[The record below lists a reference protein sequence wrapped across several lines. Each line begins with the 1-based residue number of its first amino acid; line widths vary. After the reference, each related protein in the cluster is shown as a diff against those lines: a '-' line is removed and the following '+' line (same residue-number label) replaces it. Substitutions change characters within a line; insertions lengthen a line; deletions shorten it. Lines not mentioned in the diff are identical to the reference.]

1 MDVHEDFRNCL
12 IAELMLKLN
21 GDTQAVQTVVS
32 VFDSL
37 LNDFDVHRKE
47 KQLVVYQN
55 PIPKLVQL
63 YLSIKEL
70 EGLSKGTIDAY
81 RLGLYR
87 FFLFC
92 NKQPEEV
99 APADIRNWV
108 LYIRSTGRVCDR
120 TLNGYIGIIEYFYN
134 WALKLGY
141 VQKVPTAVIPKIK
154 YEKKQR
160 GYLSQIELQYI
171 RDACE
176 TLREKALIEFLYS
189 TGCRVSEVVGV
200 KLCDLNW
207 ENNTVHVFGKGRK
220 HRNVFINAKCEVA
233 LKKYIASRNDQCEYI
248 FASER
253 TYAGQPKSLTTAAV
267 NKIIKQIVARIDGFH
282 KPVYAHLFRHTTAT
296 TAIQNGMPIEDIC
309 QLLGHESVATT
320 MIYAKTTESKVQR
333 EHNRCV
339 I

>member
-21 GDTQAVQTVVS
+21 GDTQAVQNVVS

-37 LNDFDVHRKE
+37 LNDFDVYRKE

-120 TLNGYIGIIEYFYN
+120 TLN
-134 WALKLGY
+134 
-141 VQKVPTAVIPKIK
+141 
-154 YEKKQR
+154 
-160 GYLSQIELQYI
+160 
-171 RDACE
+171 
-176 TLREKALIEFLYS
+176 
-189 TGCRVSEVVGV
+189 
-200 KLCDLNW
+200 
-207 ENNTVHVFGKGRK
+207 
-220 HRNVFINAKCEVA
+220 
-233 LKKYIASRNDQCEYI
+233 
-248 FASER
+248 
-253 TYAGQPKSLTTAAV
+253 
-267 NKIIKQIVARIDGFH
+267 
-282 KPVYAHLFRHTTAT
+282 
-296 TAIQNGMPIEDIC
+296 
-309 QLLGHESVATT
+309 
-320 MIYAKTTESKVQR
+320 
-333 EHNRCV
+333 
-339 I
+339 